1 MVDRAHAI
9 LNAEQQ
15 NMQKRVRDCDGC
27 HDPKSPPVFSM
38 LVEVGTASGGG
49 SSKSMFMI
57 CRRCAARPVQL
68 FLHGKGYCAPGI
80 RCDETTLGPAAIDRP
95 SSPEGRT
102 VVVEDTVE
110 PPVEVVTDRYDF
122 HDDDEDDDD
131 DDSEPPPPPPPKR
144 KRARAR
150 KPEPPPPALL
160 DLCAACGH
168 QRAFHPGGAQCR
180 YSQGRGCEANC
191 RAFREA

>member
-38 LVEVGTASGGG
+38 LVEVSTAGSGAA
-49 SSKSMFMI
+49 SKSMFMI
-57 CRRCAARPVQL
+57 CRRCAARPIQL
-68 FLHGKGYCAPGI
+68 FLHGKGYCAPGV
-80 RCDETTLGPAAIDRP
+80 RVDEPTALGKADLDRP
-95 SSPEGRT
+95 TGESGHR

-110 PPVEVVTDRYDF
+110 PPVEIIDKRYEDE
-122 HDDDEDDDD
+122 DDEDDEDDD
-131 DDSEPPPPPPPKR
+131 SEPPPPPPKR

-150 KPEPPPPALL
+150 KAEPPSPVL

-168 QRAFHPGGAQCR
+168 HRGFHVNGRCGF
-180 YSQGRGCEANC
+180 SLGRGCEAAC
-191 RAFREA
+191 RSFKEP